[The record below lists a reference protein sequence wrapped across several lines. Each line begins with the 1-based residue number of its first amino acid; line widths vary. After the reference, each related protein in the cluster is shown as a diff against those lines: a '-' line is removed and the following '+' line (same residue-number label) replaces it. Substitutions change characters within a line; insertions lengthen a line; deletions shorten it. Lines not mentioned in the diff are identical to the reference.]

1 MSSSFEIIDFFRVE
15 PNSSKNMRIFKK
27 NLAMNMGKSIFQ
39 NLMTS
44 TLLRQRKVAV
54 KPLKFMANLVIV
66 ESPAKANTIKGYLGS
81 NYKVIASKGHI
92 RDLPK
97 STLGIDVENGFEP
110 HYINI
115 RGKGDVINELKREA
129 KNAKK
134 VFLATD
140 PDREGEAISW
150 HIATQLGIDPEQEC
164 RITFNETTKK
174 AVKEAIKK
182 PRKINVDLVNSQ
194 QARRMLDRLVGFSLS
209 EVLWKKVKSGLS
221 AGRVQSVATRII
233 TEREREID
241 AFVSQEYWT
250 VDATLITDG
259 AEKITTRLFGDKKA
273 KIKISNKTEATE
285 IENKLNNGVFKVV
298 SVKHAEKQK
307 LPASPFTTSTLQ
319 QEASKK
325 LGFQTQKTM
334 KIAQELYEG
343 LNLGA
348 EFGGFQGLITYM
360 RTDSQRISPEAED
373 AASVFIEENY
383 GKEFLPDAR
392 RVYKSS
398 GNSQDAHEAIRPA
411 NIYIQ
416 PAQVKKALNQDQ
428 YKLYKLIWERFIA
441 SQMQTAVLD
450 TVSIE
455 IENSGYV
462 FKTGG
467 YTVKSRGYM
476 AVYETAD
483 DESDDENLSLS
494 KLPTVKKGEILAV
507 ESVCKQQRFTEP
519 PPRFTEASLVKFLE
533 ENGIGR
539 PSTYATIISTIISR
553 DYVRRD
559 GKSLAA
565 TELGEVTTK
574 FMLENFPEVVD
585 YEFTAF
591 MESELDSIENKANTI
606 IGVLSSFYTK
616 FEKDLKNAEI
626 NGKTYALT
634 PDVQESDVVCEK
646 CGSKMIY
653 KTGRFGKFLACP
665 NYPNCKNTMAVDKA
679 GNPVKNEPA
688 KPELAGFKCEVC
700 GAEMVVRRGKYGAF
714 YACEKYPSCTYTK
727 QKVTDIG
734 VSCPRCSRKIL
745 ARHGKGNSLFYSCES
760 YPECDFSSWD
770 MPLSE
775 KCPDCGE
782 LLYYRKSRKSVI
794 CKNKNCGYK
803 RDEEMTVIE

>member
-1 MSSSFEIIDFFRVE
+1 
-15 PNSSKNMRIFKK
+15 
-27 NLAMNMGKSIFQ
+27 
-39 NLMTS
+39 
-44 TLLRQRKVAV
+44 
-54 KPLKFMANLVIV
+54 MANLVIV

-81 NYKVIASKGHI
+81 SYKVIASKGHV

-115 RGKGDVINELKREA
+115 RGKGDVIKELKKEA
-129 KNAKK
+129 KSAKK
-134 VFLATD
+134 IFLATD

-150 HIATQLGIDPEQEC
+150 HIATQLGIDPDKEC

-174 AVKEAIKK
+174 AVKEAIKN

-194 QARRMLDRLVGFSLS
+194 QARRILDRLVGFSLS

-233 TEREREID
+233 TEREKEIR
-241 AFVSQEYWT
+241 AFEPQEYWT
-250 VDATLITDG
+250 VDAVLNTASG
-259 AEKITTRLFGDKKA
+259 EKISARLYGDKKS
-273 KIKISNKTEATE
+273 KIKISNEAQATD
-285 IENKLNNGVFKVV
+285 IENALRSGNFKVS

-307 LPASPFTTSTLQ
+307 LPSSPFTTSTLQ

-325 LGFQTQKTM
+325 LGFQTQKIM

-360 RTDSQRISPEAED
+360 RTDSQRISPEAQD
-373 AASVFIEENY
+373 AAAEFIEENY

-392 RVYKSS
+392 RVYKSAT
-398 GNSQDAHEAIRPA
+398 NSQDAHEAIRPA
-411 NIYIQ
+411 NISIQ
-416 PAQVKKALNQDQ
+416 PSLVKKALTQDQ

-441 SQMQTAVLD
+441 SQMQAAILD

-455 IENSGYV
+455 IENSGYI

-467 YTVKSRGYM
+467 YIIKSRGYM
-476 AVYETAD
+476 AVYETVD
-483 DESDDENLSLS
+483 DESEEDDVNLA
-494 KLPTVKKGEILAV
+494 KLPSVKKNELLAA
-507 ESVCKQQRFTEP
+507 ESVSKQQRFTEP

-553 DYVRRD
+553 DYIRRD
-559 GKSLAA
+559 GKALAA
-565 TELGEVTTK
+565 TELGEVTTR
-574 FMLENFPEVVD
+574 FMCENFPDVVD

-591 MESELDSIENKANTI
+591 MESELDSIEHKANTI
-606 IGVLSSFYTK
+606 NGVLSSFYGK
-616 FEKDLKNAEI
+616 FEKDLKNAEE
-626 NGKTYALT
+626 NQKSYALT
-634 PDVQESDVVCEK
+634 PDVQESDVICEK
-646 CGSKMIY
+646 CGAKMVY

-665 NYPNCKNTMAVDKA
+665 NYPGCKNTMAVDKD
-679 GNPVKNEPA
+679 GNPLKNEPA
-688 KPELAGFKCEVC
+688 KQELAGFKCELC
-700 GAEMVVRRGKYGAF
+700 GSEMVVRRGRYGIF
-714 YACEKYPSCTYTK
+714 YACEKYPSCTHTK

-734 VSCPRCSRKIL
+734 VNCPRCSSKIL
-745 ARHGKGNSLFYSCES
+745 ARHGKGNTLFYSCEK

-775 KCPDCGE
+775 RCPDCNE
-782 LLYYRKSRKSVI
+782 MLYYRKSRKSVI
-794 CKNKNCGYK
+794 CKNKSCGYK
-803 RDEEMTVIE
+803 REEEMTVIE